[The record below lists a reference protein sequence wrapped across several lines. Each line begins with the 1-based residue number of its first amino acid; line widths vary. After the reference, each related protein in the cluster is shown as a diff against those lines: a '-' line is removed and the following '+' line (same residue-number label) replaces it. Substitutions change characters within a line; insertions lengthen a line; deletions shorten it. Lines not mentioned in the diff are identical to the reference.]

1 MGKCFYT
8 SENSLRST
16 CHLIFSDLVGNACDN
31 NIDRDFDGIQ
41 DDRDNC
47 VSVPNADQ
55 LDTDGD
61 GKGDVCDS
69 DIDNDGIPNER
80 DNCRYIPVS
89 FLQPRILRNVS

>member
-1 MGKCFYT
+1 M
-8 SENSLRST
+8 
-16 CHLIFSDLVGNACDN
+16 VGNACDN

-47 VSVPNADQ
+47 VSIPNADQ

-61 GKGDVCDS
+61 GQGDICDG

-80 DNCRYIPVS
+80 DNCRYIPVRFSKLESTHFNLFS
-89 FLQPRILRNVS
+89 FYRTSTN